1 MRAAVRECRVW
12 RCVCVVLRARER
24 ARRRQRRRVRRREGV
39 DGVDVTAAADVI
51 ARARCGEGE
60 YYVLEGLWLVYVDL
74 AMEVVGTRGV
84 FVLIA

>member
-1 MRAAVRECRVW
+1 
-12 RCVCVVLRARER
+12 
-24 ARRRQRRRVRRREGV
+24 VRRREGV